1 MPERAV
7 LEQVLA
13 AAEAEHDRLC
23 PRQVLGAR
31 MGLVAAER
39 LLGELDGPGT
49 SEEKDRRLLVFVETD
64 GCFVDGVSAAT
75 GCTVGHRTLR
85 VMDYGRVAM
94 TAINVNTLAALRIAP
109 NRGVRELAAR
119 YAPPDESRGYY
130 QQLAGY
136 RSMPDDELFAVQSVS
151 LNLDL
156 AALLGQR
163 GMRVD
168 CVGCGEEVLNGRE
181 VSTPSGPLCPAC
193 HEPSLRYYLEACCS
207 TQPVAPQ
214 VAKGRR

>member
-1 MPERAV
+1 MTESTMLDRVLRAT
-7 LEQVLA
+7 EG
-13 AAEAEHDRLC
+13 EHDRLC

-31 MGLVAAER
+31 MGLAAVER
-39 LLGELDGPGT
+39 LLDEPAAPLAEG
-49 SEEKDRRLLVFVETD
+49 EKDRRLLIFVETD

-85 VMDYGRVAM
+85 VMDYGRVAV
-94 TAINVNTLAALRIAP
+94 TAVNVETLAALRIAP
-109 NRGVRELAAR
+109 RRGVRGDAAR
-119 YAPPDESRGYY
+119 YAPADESRRYH

-136 RSMPDDELFAVQSVS
+136 QLMPDHELLSIEPVT

-168 CVGCGEEVLNGRE
+168 CVRCGEEVLNGRE
-181 VSTPSGPLCPAC
+181 VVTADGPLCLAC
-193 HEPSLRYYLEACCS
+193 HQPAASYYAAARCAPGGPS
-207 TQPVAPQ
+207 
-214 VAKGRR
+214 